1 MNPLTDFIFTVSWF
15 ALLVFAVRSIVK
27 GCASRPVKNYN
38 AGTWTTEV
46 TRRVH
51 PEMEGV
57 EPGEQLMGVT
67 FDRKTECDLEEYR
80 DLQNRIEELKSELED
95 PWEDDEDED
104 GGLIVRK

>member
-1 MNPLTDFIFTVSWF
+1 MNPITDALFTVTWF
-15 ALLVFAVRSIVK
+15 ALLVFAVRSIIK
-27 GCASRPVKNYN
+27 GFASKPVRNYN

-67 FDRKTECDLEEYR
+67 FERKTECDLEEYR
-80 DLQNRIEELKSELED
+80 DLQNRIKELKSELED
-95 PWEDDEDED
+95 PWEDEDED